1 MTIIAIILYSVVVV
15 VAWLSLSCC
24 CGLGRNDSSGGNNI
38 SAATT
43 QLPGILLQS
52 SKPCNECLAV
62 LLLFLPSMKSR
73 RTSFQNEL
81 EIIP

>member
-1 MTIIAIILYSVVVV
+1 MTITATILYSVVVV
-15 VAWLSLSCC
+15 VGWLSLLYC
-24 CGLGRNDSSGGNNI
+24 CGLGRNDSISGNNI

-43 QLPGILLQS
+43 QLPGILLQG

-62 LLLFLPSMKSR
+62 LLLFLPFMKSR
-73 RTSFQNEL
+73 WTSCQNEL

>member
-1 MTIIAIILYSVVVV
+1 MPVTASILFSVVVV
-15 VAWLSLSCC
+15 VAWLSLLCC
-24 CGLGRNDSSGGNNI
+24 CGLGRKDSSSGNNI

-43 QLPGILLQS
+43 QLPGILLQG

-73 RTSFQNEL
+73 RTSCQNEL